1 MLKKILVVIL
11 GLGICCSEVSF
22 AQSMQALRG
31 IHAGGCYQQKDA
43 DYNIIYGGFAA
54 YPIIDCPQ
62 NGNPGIPVCA
72 PGYNLIVLSQS
83 QANTSDGDLVSDLI
97 SLAREILNKDT
108 YFTAWACAAN

>member
-1 MLKKILVVIL
+1 MLKRILFVIL
-11 GLGICCSEVSF
+11 GLGIFCSKVSF
-22 AQSMQALRG
+22 AQSFQSMRG

-43 DYNIIYGGFAA
+43 NFNIVYGGFAA

-62 NGNPGIPVCA
+62 NGNPGYPTCA

-83 QANTSDGDLVSDLI
+83 QANTSDGGFVNDLI

-108 YFTAWACAAN
+108 YFISWACAAN